1 MGIFIIPIIFDH
13 LDELADIKHADK
25 EDYFL
30 GALDDQNRQV
40 DYDAYLFFPLP
51 DGILYYF
58 LR

>member
-1 MGIFIIPIIFDH
+1 MGKLIILFIFDY

-30 GALDDQNRQV
+30 GALDDQNRRV
-40 DYDAYLFFPLP
+40 DYDAYRFFPLP
-51 DGILYYF
+51 DAILYYF